1 MVHDGRAPFCNGCAM
16 LHWWGTMVVHHRAL
30 GATCYIAVAQW
41 SCSIVHRVHHA
52 ILGGAYCAMCARSAQ
67 TPPGGARWS
76 CTIVHR
82 VHDALSMVHD
92 GLVPSCT
99 WCTMLY
105 LWCTMVVHHRA
116 QGARSYIGGA
126 GSLCTIVCG
135 CTMLYWWFTMAV
147 QHRAPGARCYIC
159 GARWSCTILHRV
171 HNALVVVPDSRV
183 TSCTGCTMLYWP
195 CRIGV
200 HHHAPGAHCY
210 IGGARWS
217 CTIVHR
223 VHIAILVVHD
233 GPAPSCTGCTMLHW
247 WCTMVMHHRAP
258 GAHGYIGVARWLF
271 TIVHRVHNTI
281 LMVKYGRAPWCNGC
295 TMLYWWCTMDR
306 CHRVPGAQCYIG
318 GARWSCTI
326 VQRVHMAILVLHNG
340 RAPSCTVCAML
351 Y

>member
-1 MVHDGRAPFCNGCAM
+1 
-16 LHWWGTMVVHHRAL
+16 MVVHHSATGAQCYIGGARWSCTIVHRVQHAILLLHNGHAASCTGCTMLYWGGRIARCARALHKRPLVVHDVRVPSCTGCTMLFPWCTMALYHRAL
-30 GATCYIAVAQW
+30 GARCYI
-41 SCSIVHRVHHA
+41 C
-52 ILGGAYCAMCARSAQ
+52 
-67 TPPGGARWS
+67 GARWS

-82 VHDALSMVHD
+82 VHDPI
-92 GLVPSCT
+92 LVVQDRCAPSC
-99 WCTMLY
+99 
-105 LWCTMVVHHRA
+105 
-116 QGARSYIGGA
+116 S
-126 GSLCTIVCG
+126 G

-171 HNALVVVPDSRV
+171 HNALGVVPDSRV

-258 GAHGYIGVARWLF
+258 GAHGYIGVARWSF

-281 LMVKYGRAPWCNGC
+281 LMVKYGRAPWCSGC

-306 CHRVPGAQCYIG
+306 CHRVPGAQCYVG